1 MKPWDELRDTE
12 RREQIALRLGY
23 TRQQEFLDWNDEF
36 KREFPVGEMWV
47 SPDRKMAYPPD
58 SLPHW
63 PTNDALAF
71 TAVWPKICT
80 IESAIYLQL
89 RLGKPTVHRISNIDD
104 LTDTVWTGTTWADA
118 ICQAACFLLGV
129 PK

>member
-1 MKPWDELRDTE
+1 MKPWDEWRDTE
-12 RREQIALRLGY
+12 RREQIALRLG
-23 TRQQEFLDWNDEF
+23 
-36 KREFPVGEMWV
+36 WV
-47 SPDRKMAYPPD
+47 RSQSGAWLFRGPGIVDFVCGSSAL
-58 SLPHW
+58 LPAW

-118 ICQAACFLLGV
+118 ICQAAYSLLGV